1 MKYKELKENL
11 RKFNPTLHIGYF
23 SIGNHPNIGNY
34 LQESIYDLSPS
45 LSEYE
50 REPEYFKGFYTAK
63 MMEPYYDIKPKVAAL
78 NNELEDH
85 YHSGFDKQGKSD
97 AFMDY
102 SVGSGDLNKFLIYHH
117 LKKTTPNQIKSYSN
131 YVRTMDNN
139 IDNYTKPAP
148 KDFHVYT
155 GVGPDLDILSHRNN
169 RSNRLYLPA
178 FTSTSL
184 QPSTAAMFSGRFS
197 DHGGEDKKYR
207 EVVRLHIPQ
216 GSTHGTY
223 LGSTGLNNSLGH
235 EHEFLLHRGHV
246 IQFIGEPRMST
257 LSSPILVHDAKIIRQ
272 IRKPI

>member
-1 MKYKELKENL
+1 MKYKELKESLYNSNYL
-11 RKFNPTLHIGYF
+11 PVGYF
-23 SIGNHPNIGNY
+23 SIGNRPNVSLA

-50 REPEYFKGFYTAK
+50 REPEHFNGFYTPK
-63 MMEPYYDIKPKVAAL
+63 MMEPYSLIKPKVAAL
-78 NNELEDH
+78 DTELEDH

-102 SVGSGDLNKFLIYHH
+102 SVGSGDLNKFLIHHH
-117 LKKTTPNQIKSYSN
+117 LKKTTPAHIKTYSN

-139 IDNYTKPAP
+139 MEDYTVPAP

-155 GVGPDLDILSHRNN
+155 GVGPDLDILGHRAN

-178 FTSTSL
+178 FTSTSI

-197 DHGGEDKKYR
+197 GHGGEAKKYR

-223 LGSTGLNNSLGH
+223 LGSTGLTTSLGH

-246 IQFIGEPRMST
+246 IQFMGEPRMSV
-257 LSSPILVHDAKIIRQ
+257 LGSPILVHDAKIIRQ